1 MYPPFLNNNDEMS
14 IGHELKLD
22 QLDQLSFQF
31 SRLLNHLQWQRRM
44 LQSDAKKKE
53 GEDWDFC
60 FIVNV
65 KRLLSQFPIMVF
77 DRMMRKEG
85 EVLWSDIQSLTTSAL
100 ELVWVIFNHPH
111 KRSLMKVS
119 LQCESHLY
127 LAYLIRT
134 SHLESS
140 GAIAFHDGNKT
151 MNSGNWHWHSLRVWF
166 LFINNCWLP
175 YLLDLQTD
183 VSH

>member
-151 MNSGNWHWHSLRVWF
+151 TNSGNWHSLRGWC
-166 LFINNCWLP
+166 LYINNCWLS
-175 YLLDLQTD
+175 LTFGSQKWC
-183 VSH
+183 